1 MNDYLTID
9 EVSRLL
15 RVKSRTVQNYIRKGL
30 IPAIKLNNKT
40 LRVPKW
46 ELLERLKELSK

>member
-1 MNDYLTID
+1 MNEYLTID

-15 RVKSRTVQNYIRKGL
+15 RVKRRTVLNYIKNGL
-30 IPAIKLNNKT
+30 IPSIKLNNKT

-46 ELLERLKELSK
+46 ELIERLKELSR

>member
-40 LRVPKW
+40 LRIPKQ
-46 ELLERLKELSK
+46 ELIDKLEKLSE